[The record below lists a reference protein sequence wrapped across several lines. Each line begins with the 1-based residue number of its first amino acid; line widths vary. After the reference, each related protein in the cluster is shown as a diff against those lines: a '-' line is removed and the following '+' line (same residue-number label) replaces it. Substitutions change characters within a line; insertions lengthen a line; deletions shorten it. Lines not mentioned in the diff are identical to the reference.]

1 MGGMAAQIPIKNN
14 EEANKAAMDKVIAD
28 KTREATDGHDGT
40 WVAHPGLVPIA
51 KEIFE
56 KNISGP
62 NQINKQRDD
71 VNVGAKDLLDF
82 NPTSPITESG
92 LRQNISIGIQY
103 IGAWLAGTGCVP
115 IFNLMEDAATAEIS
129 RAQIWNWIRSPH
141 GVLESGEDITPEL
154 FLKVLPEELEK
165 IKVELASSP
174 IKGQYDKAAE
184 IFKELTLS
192 EDFVDFLTL
201 PAYEEI
207 S

>member
-1 MGGMAAQIPIKNN
+1 
-14 EEANKAAMDKVIAD
+14 MDKDIAD

-141 GVLESGEDITPEL
+141 GVLDNGENITPEL
-154 FLKVLPEELEK
+154 FLKILPEELDK
-165 IKVELASSP
+165 IKLNLLIHLLMVNM
-174 IKGQYDKAAE
+174 IKLLK
-184 IFKELTLS
+184 FSKN
-192 EDFVDFLTL
+192 
-201 PAYEEI
+201 
-207 S
+207 

>member
-1 MGGMAAQIPIKNN
+1 MKKIYQGLIK
-14 EEANKAAMDKVIAD
+14 
-28 KTREATDGHDGT
+28 
-40 WVAHPGLVPIA
+40 
-51 KEIFE
+51 F
-56 KNISGP
+56 
-62 NQINKQRDD
+62 NKQRDD
-71 VNVGAKDLLDF
+71 VNVDAKDLLDF

-141 GVLESGEDITPEL
+141 GVLESGENITPEL

-165 IKVELASSP
+165 IKIELANSP